1 MHTVHACLPAGF
13 SVKQLMGVCQALAAA
28 GGRLPHLAHISMG
41 MELDALLSS
50 SGAAGV
56 APLAGLTQLTSLAFV
71 EYQVRGQ
78 DGLHR
83 NGSVSAALQPVTHSH
98 RISVIRITLIASQ
111 HMHCAPE
118 MVSSVR
124 SRTSYSC
131 TSTHGAACPAV
142 LLAVHAP
149 RVLGA

>member
-1 MHTVHACLPAGF
+1 MHTVHACLPACLPAGF

-71 EYQVRGQ
+71 EYQVRGRG
-78 DGLHR
+78 GLHVDSLCWR
-83 NGSVSAALQPVTHSH
+83 CCSL
-98 RISVIRITLIASQ
+98 
-111 HMHCAPE
+111 
-118 MVSSVR
+118 
-124 SRTSYSC
+124 
-131 TSTHGAACPAV
+131 
-142 LLAVHAP
+142 
-149 RVLGA
+149 